1 LWTLQNTVYTG
12 TKNIVVLLRLS
23 QVILPEKILLNILYI
38 FRMIKILDQGNKKL
52 TS

>member
-1 LWTLQNTVYTG
+1 LQNTVYTG
-12 TKNIVVLLRLS
+12 TKIVVLLRLS